1 MIIVGGCSFTD
12 KNMPKSAIP
21 NPMDFKMWP
30 ELLSEKLNTD
40 VINTAKCGSGNE
52 RIYHS
57 VMNEIFKHDEKKID
71 RVIISWTEWTRQ
83 DFMVGNTWKSI
94 VPKIKDMKDE
104 HTKARLY
111 DYAKLN
117 QWYNECFNNDY
128 PNIENVIRKNL
139 HFFYSMYAVC
149 KQKNIELRMFQMLN
163 CINNYYNNEFELE
176 ALKFKSI
183 SEMLDNNITLELN
196 GKIFYG
202 WPGIKRI
209 GGYTLMDVLK
219 RKNQFMPIN
228 HIDAHPNEKSQKY
241 IMELIYNEIY

>member
-12 KNMPKSAIP
+12 KNMPKSAVP

-30 ELLSEKLNTD
+30 ELLSEKLNIE

-71 RVIISWTEWTRQ
+71 RVIIAWSEWTRQ
-83 DFMVGNTWKSI
+83 DFMVGDTWKSI

-104 HTKARLY
+104 HTKTKVY

-149 KQKNIELRMFQMLN
+149 KQKNIELRMFQM
-163 CINNYYNNEFELE
+163 ISSVNNYYQSEIEMDVLKSKTDHELI
-176 ALKFKSI
+176 K
-183 SEMLDNNITLELN
+183 NNITLELDD
-196 GKIFYG
+196 KIFWG
-202 WPGIKRI
+202 WPCLRSLGGIELIR
-209 GGYTLMDVLK
+209 YLE
-219 RKNQFMPIN
+219 KNDQYIRIN
-228 HIDAHPNEKSQKY
+228 HIDAHPNDLGQKY
-241 IMELIYNEIY
+241 IMEFIYNEIY